1 MGGEMN
7 VTGKVDINTFVD
19 QAAKLAKGL
28 DAGTSLLYNNSGKK
42 ANFYCYNG
50 GDFVMAIPY
59 SKPTIATGC
68 SGLIAAGG
76 SVFKVF
82 ADNKGDAEFLVKPN
96 RAYVYGGPGDVRE
109 L

>member
-1 MGGEMN
+1 MN
-7 VTGKVDINTFVD
+7 MTGKVDLNTFVD
-19 QAAKLAKGL
+19 QAAKLAKSL

-50 GDFVMAIPY
+50 GDFVMAVPY
-59 SKPTIATGC
+59 SKPAIAAGC

-76 SVFKVF
+76 TVFKVF

-96 RAYVYGGPGDVRE
+96 RAYVYGGPGNVRE

>member
-1 MGGEMN
+1 MTSAMNMTGE
-7 VTGKVDINTFVD
+7 VDLNTFVD
-19 QAAKLAKGL
+19 QAATLAKSL
-28 DAGTSLLYNNSGKK
+28 DAGTSLLYNNSGST
-42 ANFYCYNG
+42 ASFYCYNG
-50 GDFVMAIPY
+50 GDFVMAVPY

-96 RAYVYGGPGDVRE
+96 RAYVYGGRGNVRE

>member
-1 MGGEMN
+1 MPGTAN
-7 VTGKVDINTFVD
+7 ITGKVDLNTFVD
-19 QAAKLAKGL
+19 QAAHLAKSL
-28 DAGTSLLYNNSGKK
+28 DAGTSLLYNNSAGTAK
-42 ANFYCYNG
+42 FYCYNG

-59 SKPTIATGC
+59 SKPSIAKGC

-76 SVFKVF
+76 TVFKVF